1 MFGDL
6 FSQHADYQKG
16 ILYQGRRRFLVQKG
30 KNALEPPLEF
40 KTKRQS
46 RRSRANAEVS
56 TDKLQPLHS
65 LEVAPQLANVI
76 LNTKNSFLSLRNGDF
91 KAKRNVKHGALKPI
105 VINHFSSVDS
115 KDWEEQ
121 YQAGCHLYVNKN
133 TGEVSAECP
142 WRGNLYQTSKSQKN
156 VPASPSPNKTILAP
170 ITPVQQTSTNMF
182 SPTNALFS
190 SGSSVG
196 SIGSITSGIYKVY
209 DDTEDLGTG
218 SLVYD
223 RGELD
228 DMLNLLDTTAKA
240 SPKKSTESPHK

>member
-6 FSQHADYQKG
+6 FSQNADYQKG
-16 ILYQGRRRFLVQKG
+16 ILYQGRRRFLVPKG

-46 RRSRANAEVS
+46 RRSKANAENS
-56 TDKLQPLHS
+56 TEKLQPLHS

-76 LNTKNSFLSLRNGDF
+76 LNTKNSFLSLRNGEF
-91 KAKRNVKHGALKPI
+91 KAKRNIKHGALKPI

-142 WRGNLYQTSKSQKN
+142 WRGNIYQTTKSQKKDKA
-156 VPASPSPNKTILAP
+156 VTPSSPSPNKTILAP
-170 ITPVQQTSTNMF
+170 ITPVQSSTKMF
-182 SPTNALFS
+182 SPASALFS

-196 SIGSITSGIYKVY
+196 SMSSGMYRVY
-209 DDTEDLGTG
+209 DDAEDLGTG

-228 DMLNLLDTTAKA
+228 DMLMLLDTTAKS
-240 SPKKSTESPHK
+240 SPKKGAESPLK